1 MVGRHNDTV
10 SVVRLTSIHT
20 TCRSNPASQSN
31 ITYTGSTSILTI
43 DPVETDDFGSY
54 RCITTPPTSL
64 PGNLSALSSFN
75 VSLGSGSGSGMQ
87 SLYTTLTPVLG
98 SDLTDSSL
106 ENLTASSMIAVLTG
120 ERMGIVSEC
129 MGMYYCNTVCVLSLL
144 QYLLLLY

>member
-1 MVGRHNDTV
+1 MVFAPTFVMHP
-10 SVVRLTSIHT
+10 SSMLTSMDMSIQLQCMAT
-20 TCRSNPASQSN
+20 GFPQPDIEWIRLDSNNNTVDLPSFSN

-75 VSLGSGSGSGMQ
+75 VSLGSASGSGMQ

-106 ENLTASSMIAVLTG
+106 ENLTASSMIAS
-120 ERMGIVSEC
+120 IDW
-129 MGMYYCNTVCVLSLL
+129 
-144 QYLLLLY
+144 